1 VNAFHV
7 NNSARVVAFQR
18 WLEGSGDDV
27 VIVGTLS
34 EMNLYNYQLGLP
46 KRGTWREVFNS
57 DFFESSAAHSTTGNS
72 GQVLADGPPLHGFES
87 SARITIPANGVVIF
101 TR

>member
-7 NNSARVVAFQR
+7 NNSARVLASHR
-18 WLEGSGDDV
+18 WLESSGEDV

-34 EMNLYNYQLGLP
+34 ETSLYNYQLGVP

-57 DFFESSAAHSTTGNS
+57 DFFESSAGHSTAGNS
-72 GQVLADGPPLHGFES
+72 GQVFADGPPLHGFET
-87 SARITIPANGVVIF
+87 SARITIPANGAVIF
-101 TR
+101 AR